1 MSVKKWCKWP
11 HHANGSSVAFLAVLN
26 HVLEPCWK
34 LFVRN
39 LVLSHVLSAKKAQN
53 KGVIFFISFSL
64 YTDHLNFFPACGC
77 LHGFQTLTSSDQDV
91 KIHGCSFGNYL
102 WVVLA
107 CLVGIFPVFL
117 LTLCLESPL
126 LWRGFLV
133 VQTVVSP
140 VCSLTEVWRHWLCC
154 LDLKTGIEMLL
165 WRDKVFLCR
174 NSCKTS

>member
-11 HHANGSSVAFLAVLN
+11 HHANGSSGAFLAVLN
-26 HVLEPCWK
+26 HILEPCWK

-107 CLVGIFPVFL
+107 CLVGIFPIFL

-126 LWRGFLV
+126 LWRGFFAGADCCQSCL
-133 VQTVVSP
+133 QSYR
-140 VCSLTEVWRHWLCC
+140 SLEALAVLSRLKNRHWNIAVARQ
-154 LDLKTGIEMLL
+154 G
-165 WRDKVFLCR
+165 VFM
-174 NSCKTS
+174 